1 MAEAANSLYKA
12 ELVRGPRRR
21 RIGPWRGID
30 DLEIGTAEWVDWYN
44 QRRLHGELGHVPP
57 AEYEAAYWATQ
68 LTDSHTV
75 EGQHNDA
82 NTASHAR
89 ADSVLVSIGTN

>member
-1 MAEAANSLYKA
+1 MAEALNSLYKA

-57 AEYEAAYWATQ
+57 AEYEAAYWAAHPAADEPQ
-68 LTDSHTV
+68 TDAV
-75 EGQHNDA
+75 M
-82 NTASHAR
+82 ASHAQT
-89 ADSVLVSIGTN
+89 DPVLVSIGTN